1 MRIPGT
7 EPFQVRCISNTTSN
21 GWTLI
26 MRKEIFHF
34 NRTWSEYKHG
44 FGDLN
49 GEFFIGLEKIHLM
62 TKFQPHEL
70 LIKLPYDPNHY
81 GYFDNFSIGN
91 ETQSYRIDALGAH
104 SGRRSILE
112 GNLHV
117 KFSTLDRDSDEET
130 INCASDYWFGWW
142 YKRCLYSYPLE
153 CKAGVTSN
161 FNRTW
166 TAYKQ
171 RFYDL
176 IGEFFIGLEKL
187 HLMTKCQP
195 HEIFIQMDY
204 LTGALDLARYSNFL
218 IGNEVESYK
227 LLNYGSYTGSFNF
240 LKNNF
245 NIVEVVLVIT
255 ILDCK
260 NVNETLQKEVE
271 RLKANIREQEINIS
285 TLSAKVAAD
294 LKLDNFTEASSCLP
308 LGNSNEIQTIR
319 IPGTEPFQ
327 VRCISNTTSHGW
339 TLILR
344 KEFGTE
350 SFNQPWSEYEHGFGD
365 LSGEFFIGVE
375 KLQLM
380 TKYQPHELLIKLITQ
395 SDYDEHHPYYVEH
408 YDKFSFDRLSLIHTV
423 GVHRYFHPIL
433 DGISDIKLSAPDR
446 DRNNIYDDIFK
457 CVSKVKFAFGYR
469 LCMDSYPHMKM
480 DLMMRPKILTQNEN

>member
-1 MRIPGT
+1 MLKDLVEYEKKIEELEQTVKRLQSNSRASRKLEAPAGITREQFDRQNSAANSDLNLNNIKQYEGYATSCLSFGNSNNIQTIRVPGT
-7 EPFQVRCISNTTSN
+7 EPFQVRCKSEIVGN
-21 GWTLI
+21 GWTVI
-26 MRKEIFHF
+26 
-34 NRTWSEYKHG
+34 
-44 FGDLN
+44 LN
-49 GEFFIGLEKIHLM
+49 
-62 TKFQPHEL
+62 
-70 LIKLPYDPNHY
+70 
-81 GYFDNFSIGN
+81 
-91 ETQSYRIDALGAH
+91 
-104 SGRRSILE
+104 
-112 GNLHV
+112 
-117 KFSTLDRDSDEET
+117 
-130 INCASDYWFGWW
+130 
-142 YKRCLYSYPLE
+142 
-153 CKAGVTSN
+153 KARFTSN

-166 TAYKQ
+166 TEYKQ
-171 RFYDL
+171 GFGDL
-176 IGEFFIGLEKL
+176 NDEFFIGLEKL
-187 HLMTKCQP
+187 HLMTKFQP
-195 HEIFIQMDY
+195 HEIYIKLHYVM
-204 LTGALDLARYSNFL
+204 GALDFARYSNFS

-240 LKNNF
+240 LEHNLNMKFTTLHRDNDNHYSRNCAYHYDFGWWYNKCHWLENNVW
-245 NIVEVVLVIT
+245 ISSGKLVVMIRPT
-255 ILDCK
+255 DCK

-327 VRCISNTTSHGW
+327 VRCISNSTSHGW